1 MKTVI
6 LILSVVVVGMMICAV
21 VELLTTRR
29 GP

>member
-1 MKTVI
+1 MKTVN
-6 LILSVVVVGMMICAV
+6 LLLSAVVVGMMVYAV

>member
-6 LILSVVVVGMMICAV
+6 VILPAVAVCMMAYAV

>member
-6 LILSVVVVGMMICAV
+6 LLLSAVVVGMMVYAV

>member
-1 MKTVI
+1 MNTVI
-6 LILSVVVVGMMICAV
+6 VILSAVVVGMMIYAV

>member
-1 MKTVI
+1 MNTVI
-6 LILSVVVVGMMICAV
+6 LILSAVVVGMMIYAV

>member
-1 MKTVI
+1 MNIVI
-6 LILSVVVVGMMICAV
+6 VIVSVAAVGMMVYAV

>member
-6 LILSVVVVGMMICAV
+6 IILSAVVVGMMVYAV